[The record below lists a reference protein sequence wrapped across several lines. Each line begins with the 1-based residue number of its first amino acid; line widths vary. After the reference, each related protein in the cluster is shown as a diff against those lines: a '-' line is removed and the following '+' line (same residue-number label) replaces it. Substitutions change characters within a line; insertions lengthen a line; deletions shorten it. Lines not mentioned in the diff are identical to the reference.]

1 MDRLDNQ
8 LHQLHHEGLLILT
21 NVADAAGAR
30 LVEQLGNKAV
40 ATSSAAVAWVHGY
53 PDGNT
58 LPLERLVSTVE
69 SIARVI
75 SVPLTID
82 IEAGYSD
89 DLERV
94 AQVVD
99 AVIAAGAVGINIED
113 GSSPPELLVR
123 KIEIARQ
130 VADRRNVNLF
140 INARTDVYL
149 RGLVPA
155 EDRVAETLRR
165 AALYQ
170 AAGANGLFAAGV
182 TAEYEIKAL
191 CEGTSLPLNVLGFPG
206 LPSPEALEALGVRRL
221 TAGSGIAEFL
231 YGAMAGIAKS
241 FMQTGKFDSHDL
253 KALTYGEVNALL
265 KPSGKA

>member
-1 MDRLDNQ
+1 MARLDDQ
-8 LHQLHHEGLLILT
+8 LHTLHQDGLLILT

-75 SVPLTID
+75 SVPLTVD

-89 DLERV
+89 DLARV
-94 AQVVD
+94 AEVVD
-99 AVIAAGAVGINIED
+99 AVIVAGAIGINIED
-113 GSSPPELLVR
+113 GAASPELLVR
-123 KIEIARQ
+123 KIETARE
-130 VADRRNVNLF
+130 VAARRNVNLF

-149 RGLVPA
+149 RNLVPA

-182 TAEYEIKAL
+182 TSEYEIAAL
-191 CEGTSLPLNVLGFPG
+191 CRGTTLPVNVLGFPG
-206 LPSPEALEALGVRRL
+206 LPSPEELKTLGVRRL
-221 TAGSGIAEFL
+221 SAGSGIAEFM
-231 YGAMAGIAKS
+231 YGAMATLAKN
-241 FMQTGKFDSHDL
+241 FLQTGKLDSHDL
-253 KALTYGEVNALL
+253 KAFTYGEVNALL
-265 KPSGKA
+265 KPPGKA

>member
-1 MDRLDNQ
+1 MDTLDNQ
-8 LHQLHHEGLLILT
+8 FHQLHHEGLLILT

-30 LVEQLGNKAV
+30 LVEQLGSKAI

-75 SVPLTID
+75 SVPLTVD

-89 DLERV
+89 DLARV
-94 AQVVD
+94 ADVID

-113 GSSPPELLVR
+113 GASPPELLAR

-130 VADRRNVNLF
+130 VARRRDVKLF

-149 RGLVPA
+149 KGLVPA
-155 EDRVAETLRR
+155 EDRVAETLKR

-170 AAGANGLFAAGV
+170 AAGADGLFAAGV
-182 TAEYEIKAL
+182 SAEYEIAAL
-191 CEGTSLPLNVLGFPG
+191 CQGTTLPVNVLGLPG
-206 LPSPEALEALGVRRL
+206 LPSPDELKALGVRRL
-221 TAGSGIAEFL
+221 SAGSGIAEFL
-231 YGAMAGIAKS
+231 YGAMAGLAKS
-241 FMQTGKFDSHDL
+241 FLQTGKFDSSHL

>member
-8 LHQLHHEGLLILT
+8 FQQLHQDGLLILT

-53 PDGNT
+53 ADGNT

-89 DLERV
+89 DFGRV
-94 AQVVD
+94 AEVID

-113 GSSPPELLVR
+113 GAAAPDLLAR
-123 KIEIARQ
+123 KIEVARQ
-130 VADRRNVNLF
+130 VADRRQVNLF

-155 EDRVAETLRR
+155 EDRVAETLKR

-182 TAEYEIKAL
+182 SAEYEIAAL
-191 CEGTSLPLNVLGFPG
+191 CRGTTLPLNVLGLPG
-206 LPSPEALEALGVRRL
+206 LPSLETLQALGVRRL
-221 TAGSGIAEFL
+221 SAGSGIAEFL
-231 YGAMAGIAKS
+231 YGAMAGLAKS
-241 FMQTGKFDSHDL
+241 FLETGKLDSSHL
-253 KALTYGEVNALL
+253 KAFTYGEVNGLL
-265 KPSGKA
+265 ASVAKA

>member
-8 LHQLHHEGLLILT
+8 LHQLHQDGLLILT

-30 LVEQLGNKAV
+30 IVEQLGCKAV
-40 ATSSAAVAWVHGY
+40 ATSSASVAWLHGY
-53 PDGNT
+53 PDGNA

-75 SVPLTID
+75 SVPLTVD

-89 DLERV
+89 DLTRV
-94 AQVVD
+94 AEVVE

-113 GSSPPELLVR
+113 GSSAPELLVR
-123 KIEIARQ
+123 KIATARE
-130 VADRRNVNLF
+130 VANRRQVNLF

-155 EDRVAETLRR
+155 EDRVAETLKR

-182 TAEYEIKAL
+182 TAEYEIAAL
-191 CEGTSLPLNVLGFPG
+191 CQGTTLPLNVLGFPG
-206 LPSPEALEALGVRRL
+206 LPSPEALKALGVRRL
-221 TAGSGIAEFL
+221 SAGSGIAEFM
-231 YGAMAGIAKS
+231 YGAMAALTKS
-241 FMQTGKFDSHDL
+241 FLQTGKLDSHDL
-253 KALTYGEVNALL
+253 KAFTYGEVNALL
-265 KPSGKA
+265 QPSEKA

>member
-1 MDRLDNQ
+1 MQAFDQ
-8 LHQLHHEGLLILT
+8 QFHTLHHDGLLMLT

-30 LVEQLGNKAV
+30 LVEQLGSQAV

-53 PDGNT
+53 PDGNA

-75 SVPLTID
+75 SVPLTVD

-89 DLERV
+89 DLVRV
-94 AQVVD
+94 AEVID

-113 GSSPPELLVR
+113 GASPPELLAR

-130 VADRRNVNLF
+130 VAERRGVKLF

-149 RGLVPA
+149 KGLVPA
-155 EDRVAETLRR
+155 EERVAETLKR

-170 AAGANGLFAAGV
+170 AAGADGLFAAGV
-182 TAEYEIKAL
+182 TAAYEIGAI
-191 CEGTSLPLNVLGFPG
+191 CRGTPLPVNVLGWAG
-206 LPSPEALEALGVRRL
+206 LPSPDELKALGVRRL
-221 TAGSGIAEFL
+221 SAGSSIAEFL
-231 YGAMAGIAKS
+231 YGAMNALAKS
-241 FMQTGKFDSHDL
+241 FLETGKLDTHDL
-253 KALTYGEVNALL
+253 KAFTYGEVNGLL
-265 KPSGKA
+265 KKS

>member
-1 MDRLDNQ
+1 MDRLDTQ
-8 LHQLHHEGLLILT
+8 LHQLHQDGLLILT
-21 NVADAAGAR
+21 NVADATGAR

-69 SIARVI
+69 SIVRVI
-75 SVPLTID
+75 SVPLTVD

-89 DLERV
+89 DLARV
-94 AQVVD
+94 AEVVD

-123 KIEIARQ
+123 KIETARQ
-130 VADRRNVNLF
+130 VAERRQVNLF

-155 EDRVAETLRR
+155 EDRVAETLKR

-182 TAEYEIKAL
+182 TAEYEIAAL
-191 CEGTSLPLNVLGFPG
+191 CQGTTLPLNVLGFPG
-206 LPSPEALEALGVRRL
+206 LPAPEALQALGVRRL
-221 TAGSGIAEFL
+221 SAGSGIAEFL
-231 YGAMAGIAKS
+231 YGAMATLAKN
-241 FMQTGKFDSHDL
+241 FMQTGKLDSHDL

-265 KPSGKA
+265 KPSGNT

>member
-8 LHQLHHEGLLILT
+8 LHQLHQDDLLILT
-21 NVADAAGAR
+21 NVADATGAR
-30 LVEQLGNKAV
+30 IVEQLGSKAV
-40 ATSSAAVAWVHGY
+40 ATSSASVAWVHGY

-69 SIARVI
+69 SIVRII
-75 SVPLTID
+75 SVPLTVD

-94 AQVVD
+94 AEVVD

-113 GSSPPELLVR
+113 GISPPELLVR
-123 KIEIARQ
+123 KIETARQ
-130 VADRRNVNLF
+130 VANRRQVNLF

-149 RGLVPA
+149 RSLVPA

-182 TAEYEIKAL
+182 TAQYEIAAL
-191 CEGTSLPLNVLGFPG
+191 CKGTTLALNVLGFPG
-206 LPSPEALEALGVRRL
+206 LPSPEELKALGVRRL
-221 TAGSGIAEFL
+221 SAGSGIAEFL
-231 YGAMAGIAKS
+231 YGAMASLTKS
-241 FMQTGKFDSHDL
+241 FLQSGKLDTHDL

-265 KPSGKA
+265 KPAGKG

>member
-1 MDRLDNQ
+1 MDRLDTR
-8 LHQLHHEGLLILT
+8 LHQLHQDGLLILT
-21 NVADAAGAR
+21 NVADATGAR

-69 SIARVI
+69 SIVRVI
-75 SVPLTID
+75 SVPLTVD

-89 DLERV
+89 DLARV
-94 AQVVD
+94 AEVVD

-113 GSSPPELLVR
+113 GTSPPELLVR
-123 KIEIARQ
+123 KIETARQ
-130 VADRRNVNLF
+130 VATRRQVNLF

-155 EDRVAETLRR
+155 EDRVAETLKR

-182 TAEYEIKAL
+182 TAEYEIAAL
-191 CEGTSLPLNVLGFPG
+191 CQGTPLPLNVLGFPG
-206 LPSPEALEALGVRRL
+206 LPAPAALQALGVRRL
-221 TAGSGIAEFL
+221 SAGSGIAEFL
-231 YGAMAGIAKS
+231 YGAMATLAKN
-241 FMQTGKFDSHDL
+241 FMQTGRLDSHDL
-253 KALTYGEVNALL
+253 KALTYAEVNALL
-265 KPSGKA
+265 KPSGNN